1 MKRKDFLK
9 AFGIAG
15 TAFTLSPVLA
25 DAASVV
31 QPVGKDVRNITLRG
45 KVHAAGKGIAGVA
58 VTDGLNVTV
67 TDKNGNYEL
76 LSISS
81 ASFVYISI
89 PSGYAFNQEKGIPR
103 FYEPVVTDAANFK
116 ADFALEKLDV
126 DDKQHYFVVW
136 ADTQMISQDD
146 VAQLK
151 AQSVPDLKQLVA
163 SYPKNSLFH
172 GIGCGDLV

>member
-25 DAASVV
+25 EATSFVE
-31 QPVGKDVRNITLRG
+31 PIGKDVRNVTLRG
-45 KVHAAGKGIAGVA
+45 KVHAAGKGIVGVA

-76 LSISS
+76 LSIST

-89 PSGYAFNQEKGIPR
+89 PSGYAFNHEKGIAR
-103 FYEPVVTDAANFK
+103 FYESVVTETTSFK
-116 ADFALEKLDV
+116 ADFALEKLNV
-126 DDKQHYFVVW
+126 DD
-136 ADTQMISQDD
+136 
-146 VAQLK
+146 
-151 AQSVPDLKQLVA
+151 
-163 SYPKNSLFH
+163 
-172 GIGCGDLV
+172 